1 LFVRRFCLIAFLGST
16 LLAWGQDDTLTLDEV
31 VQSAREWAGEK
42 LDDDVLRALPSVDQD
57 KVRQFLN
64 DIQKRF
70 QGDYVM
76 DLARFKDS
84 ARTILPILESYEETL
99 PFAQWLKARLD
110 YFETADELRLTLP
123 SPKAA
128 PGKPPPPMP
137 NPQPEKEREIWVK
150 KLSDRAWPEE
160 ARPYVAKLKT
170 VFSEEKVPPELVWI
184 AEVESS
190 FDPRA
195 RSPSGAAGLFQ
206 LMPATARQYGLR
218 TWPFDQ
224 RLRTEESARAAAKHL
239 GSLHKRFTD
248 WRLVLAAYNAGEGT
262 VQNLLKRQQARTYD
276 AIATRLPA
284 ETQMYVPKVEATVSR
299 REGVKLSEL
308 P

>member
-1 LFVRRFCLIAFLGST
+1 MRRFCLIAFLGSS
-16 LLAWGQDDTLTLDEV
+16 LLALGQEETLTLEDM
-31 VQSAREWAGEK
+31 VQSAREWAGEN
-42 LDDDVLRALPSVDQD
+42 LDDDVLRVLQSADQE
-57 KVRQFLN
+57 KVRQILN
-64 DIQKRF
+64 EIQKQL
-70 QGDYVM
+70 QGDYVL
-76 DLARFKDS
+76 DLARFKDT
-84 ARTILPILESYEETL
+84 AKTILPILESHEETL
-99 PFAQWLKARLD
+99 PFARWLKARLD
-110 YFETADELRLTLP
+110 YFETADELRLIVP
-123 SPKAA
+123 PAKAE
-128 PGKPPPPMP
+128 PGKPPPPLP

-150 KLSDRAWPEE
+150 KLSDRAWPET
-160 ARPYVAKLKT
+160 ARPYVPKLKT

-239 GSLHKRFTD
+239 GSLHKRFAD

-262 VQNLLKRQQARTYD
+262 VQNLLKRHQARTYD
-276 AIATRLPA
+276 AIATHLPA
-284 ETQMYVPKVEATVSR
+284 ETQMYVPKVEAILSR
-299 REGVKLSEL
+299 REGVRLTEL